1 MSTYDLKKIFD
12 ESIGSTK
19 AYFISKV
26 QQKYP
31 RLDKKDIETWF
42 KSQEVVQINTTV
54 KGVNLKITAKPR
66 TFQID
71 VMFYKIGQSL
81 KPFLLLVDIMSRKAF
96 CYSIPGEKN
105 MSKII
110 TAYNKFLHNVDY
122 VKGIEGD
129 GEFDNTG
136 FKKLNEDK
144 GIQVSTS
151 VAKDNHFTSGNK
163 LGIIDRLTRTLKE
176 NIRKYRSSTG
186 TLGNL
191 QNMMDTVINLY
202 NDSPHRGIQ
211 GKTPNQM
218 WDNTKEQEKRN
229 IVETMSNDK
238 IFNKLPLAI
247 GDDVRVLEN
256 KDKFDKGNA
265 QFSQEIYEIHDRVGY
280 SYKVKDA
287 EGSVKRRRYK
297 PHELLVVD
305 NVANTM
311 NMDRKKRDEKSTSKY
326 KTVNKLIRNEDM
338 TRTEAKKALKGID
351 ANVLGPARNTRSQD
365 KTTRHTNKAVVPT
378 QVRAKTTKRKTLPAI
393 DIG

>member
-1 MSTYDLKKIFD
+1 MSSDDLKKIFD

-26 QQKYP
+26 QQKFP

-42 KSQEVVQINTTV
+42 KSQEVVQINTTL

-71 VMFYKIGQSL
+71 IMFYKIGQSL

-110 TAYNKFLHNVDY
+110 TAYNKFLQEVDY
-122 VKGIEGD
+122 VKGVEGD
-129 GEFDNTG
+129 GEFDNTA
-136 FKKLNEDK
+136 FKKLNEEKD
-144 GIQVSTS
+144 IQVNTS
-151 VAKDNHFTSGNK
+151 VAKDNHFTAGNK

-176 NIRKYRSSTG
+176 NICKYRASAG

-191 QNMMDTVINLY
+191 QSMMDTVINLY

-229 IVETMSNDK
+229 IIETMSNDR

-247 GDDVRVLEN
+247 GDNVRVLEN

-265 QFSQEIYEIHDRVGY
+265 QFSKEIYEIHDRVGY

-297 PHELLVVD
+297 PHELLVVE
-305 NVANTM
+305 NVANSM
-311 NMDRKKRDEKSTSKY
+311 NTDRMKRDEKSTSKY

-338 TRTEAKKALKGID
+338 TRTEDKKTLKGME
-351 ANVLGPARNTRSQD
+351 ANVLGPARNTRNQD
-365 KTTRHTNKAVVPT
+365 KTTRCST
-378 QVRAKTTKRKTLPAI
+378 RK
-393 DIG
+393 

>member
-1 MSTYDLKKIFD
+1 MSTEDLKKIFD

-19 AYFISKV
+19 AYFINKV

-31 RLDKKDIETWF
+31 RLDKKDIESWL
-42 KSQEVVQINTTV
+42 KSQEVVQINATV

-71 VMFYKIGQSL
+71 IMFYRIGQSL

-96 CYSIPGEKN
+96 YYSIPGEKN
-105 MSKII
+105 MTKII
-110 TAYNKFLHNVDY
+110 TAYNKFLQQVDY
-122 VKGIEGD
+122 VKAVEGD
-129 GEFDNTG
+129 GEFDNTA

-144 GIQVSTS
+144 DIQIYTS
-151 VAKDNHFTSGNK
+151 VAKDNHFTTGNK

-176 NIRKYRSSTG
+176 NIRKYHSSAG
-186 TLGNL
+186 FIGNL
-191 QNMMDTVINLY
+191 QNMMDTVINMY

-229 IVETMSNDK
+229 IIETMSNDK
-238 IFNKLPLAI
+238 IFNKLTIGI

-265 QFSQEIYEIHDRVGY
+265 QFSKEIYEIHDRVGY
-280 SYKVKDA
+280 SYKVKDSD
-287 EGSVKRRRYK
+287 GTVKRRRYK
-297 PHELLVVD
+297 PHELLVVE
-305 NVANTM
+305 NVTNTM
-311 NMDRKKRDEKSTSKY
+311 NTDRMKRDEKGATKY

-338 TRTEAKKALKGID
+338 TRTEAKKALKAMD

-365 KTTRHTNKAVVPT
+365 KTTRTQSRSTKADKVV
-378 QVRAKTTKRKTLPAI
+378 K
-393 DIG
+393 

>member
-1 MSTYDLKKIFD
+1 MSSEDLKKIFD

-42 KSQEVVQINTTV
+42 KSQEVVQVNTTL

-71 VMFYKIGQSL
+71 IMFYKIGQSL

-105 MSKII
+105 MTKII
-110 TAYNKFLHNVDY
+110 TAYNKFLQEVDY
-122 VKGIEGD
+122 VNGVEGD
-129 GEFDNTG
+129 GEFDNTA
-136 FKKLNEDK
+136 FKKLNEEK
-144 GIQVSTS
+144 GIKVNTS
-151 VAKDNHFTSGNK
+151 VAKDNHFTAGNK

-176 NIRKYRSSTG
+176 NIRKYHSSAG
-186 TLGNL
+186 FIGNL
-191 QNMMDTVINLY
+191 QSMIDKVVTLY

-211 GKTPNQM
+211 GKTPNEM
-218 WDNTKEQEKRN
+218 WDNIKEQEKRN
-229 IVETMSNDK
+229 VLDTMSNDK
-238 IFNKLPLAI
+238 TFNKLTLGI

-256 KDKFDKGNA
+256 KGKFDKGNA

-287 EGSVKRRRYK
+287 DGTVKRRRYK
-297 PHELLVVD
+297 PHELLAVT
-305 NVANTM
+305 NVTNNM
-311 NMDRKKRDEKSTSKY
+311 NKDRMKREEKSTSKY

-338 TRTEAKKALKGID
+338 TRTEAKKALKSMD
-351 ANVLGPARNTRSQD
+351 ANVLGPSRNTRNQVT
-365 KTTRHTNKAVVPT
+365 TTRSQTRATNTAKVV
-378 QVRAKTTKRKTLPAI
+378 K
-393 DIG
+393 

>member
-1 MSTYDLKKIFD
+1 MSSEDLKKIFD
-12 ESIGSTK
+12 ESIGGTK

-42 KSQEVVQINTTV
+42 KSQEVVQVNTTL

-71 VMFYKIGQSL
+71 IMFYKIGQSL

-105 MSKII
+105 MTKII
-110 TAYNKFLHNVDY
+110 TAYNKFLQEVDY
-122 VKGIEGD
+122 VNGVEGD
-129 GEFDNTG
+129 GEFDNTA
-136 FKKLNEDK
+136 FKKLNEEK
-144 GIQVSTS
+144 GIKVNTS
-151 VAKDNHFTSGNK
+151 VAKDNHFTAGNK

-176 NIRKYRSSTG
+176 NIRKYRASVG
-186 TLGNL
+186 TLGNP
-191 QNMMDTVINLY
+191 QSMIDTVVKLY
-202 NDSPHRGIQ
+202 NDSPHRGIK
-211 GKTPNQM
+211 GKTPNEM
-218 WDNTKEQEKRN
+218 WDNIKEQKRN
-229 IVETMSNDK
+229 VIDTMSNDK
-238 IFNKLPLAI
+238 TFNKLTLGI

-287 EGSVKRRRYK
+287 DGTVKRRRYK
-297 PHELLVVD
+297 PHELLPVT
-305 NVANTM
+305 NVTNNMNT
-311 NMDRKKRDEKSTSKY
+311 DRMKREEKGTSKY

-338 TRTEAKKALKGID
+338 TRAEAKKALKGID
-351 ANVLGPARNTRSQD
+351 ANVLGPARNTRSQGKVTRS
-365 KTTRHTNKAVVPT
+365 KTRSNNAVVPT
-378 QVRAKTTKRKTLPAI
+378 QTTVRRSERIAY
-393 DIG
+393 

>member
-1 MSTYDLKKIFD
+1 MT
-12 ESIGSTK
+12 
-19 AYFISKV
+19 
-26 QQKYP
+26 
-31 RLDKKDIETWF
+31 
-42 KSQEVVQINTTV
+42 
-54 KGVNLKITAKPR
+54 
-66 TFQID
+66 
-71 VMFYKIGQSL
+71 
-81 KPFLLLVDIMSRKAF
+81 
-96 CYSIPGEKN
+96 
-105 MSKII
+105 KII

-122 VKGIEGD
+122 VKGVEGD
-129 GEFDNTG
+129 GEFDNTA
-136 FKKLNEDK
+136 FKKLNEEK
-144 GIQVSTS
+144 GIQVNTS

-176 NIRKYRSSTG
+176 NIRKYHSSAG
-186 TLGNL
+186 FIGNL
-191 QNMMDTVINLY
+191 QSMIDKVVTLY

-229 IVETMSNDK
+229 IIETMSNDRL
-238 IFNKLPLAI
+238 FNKLPLVI
-247 GDDVRVLEN
+247 GDNVRVLEN

-311 NMDRKKRDEKSTSKY
+311 NMDRKKRDEKSTNKY

-338 TRTEAKKALKGID
+338 TRAEAKKALKAID
-351 ANVLGPARNTRSQD
+351 TNVLGPARNTRSQD
-365 KTTRHTNKAVVPT
+365 S
-378 QVRAKTTKRKTLPAI
+378 KRRPK
-393 DIG
+393 

>member
-1 MSTYDLKKIFD
+1 
-12 ESIGSTK
+12 
-19 AYFISKV
+19 
-26 QQKYP
+26 
-31 RLDKKDIETWF
+31 
-42 KSQEVVQINTTV
+42 
-54 KGVNLKITAKPR
+54 
-66 TFQID
+66 
-71 VMFYKIGQSL
+71 
-81 KPFLLLVDIMSRKAF
+81 MSRKAF

-110 TAYNKFLHNVDY
+110 TAYNKFLQEVDY
-122 VKGIEGD
+122 VKGVEGD
-129 GEFDNTG
+129 GEFDNTA

-144 GIQVSTS
+144 GIQVNTS

-176 NIRKYRSSTG
+176 NIRKYRASAG

-191 QNMMDTVINLY
+191 QSMMDTVMNLY

-218 WDNTKEQEKRN
+218 WSNTKEQEKRN
-229 IVETMSNDK
+229 IIETMSNDR
-238 IFNKLPLAI
+238 IFNKLTLTI
-247 GDDVRVLEN
+247 GDNVRVLEN

-265 QFSQEIYEIHDRVGY
+265 QFSKEIYEIHDRVGY
-280 SYKVKDA
+280 SYKVKDD

-305 NVANTM
+305 NVVSSMNT
-311 NMDRKKRDEKSTSKY
+311 DRMKRDEKGDSKY

-338 TRTEAKKALKGID
+338 TKAEAKKALKGID

-365 KTTRHTNKAVVPT
+365 KTTRS
-378 QVRAKTTKRKTLPAI
+378 KTRTSLK
-393 DIG
+393 

>member
-1 MSTYDLKKIFD
+1 MSSDDLKKIFD

-19 AYFISKV
+19 AYFVSKV

-42 KSQEVVQINTTV
+42 KSQEVVQINATL

-71 VMFYKIGQSL
+71 IMFYRIGQSL

-110 TAYNKFLHNVDY
+110 TAYNKFLQEVDY

-129 GEFDNTG
+129 GEFDNTT
-136 FKKLNEDK
+136 FKKLNEEK
-144 GIQVSTS
+144 GIQVYTS

-176 NIRKYRSSTG
+176 NIRKYHSSAG
-186 TLGNL
+186 FIGNL
-191 QNMMDTVINLY
+191 QSMMDTVIKMY

-229 IVETMSNDK
+229 IIETMSNDR
-238 IFNKLPLAI
+238 IFNKLTLGI
-247 GDDVRVLEN
+247 GDNVRVLEN

-265 QFSQEIYEIHDRVGY
+265 QFSKEIYEIHDRVGY

-297 PHELLVVD
+297 PHELLVFESVD
-305 NVANTM
+305 STM
-311 NMDRKKRDEKSTSKY
+311 NTDRMKRDEKGASKY

-338 TRTEAKKALKGID
+338 TRAEAKKALKGIE

-365 KTTRHTNKAVVPT
+365 KTTRSKVRTN
-378 QVRAKTTKRKTLPAI
+378 TL
-393 DIG
+393 

>member
-1 MSTYDLKKIFD
+1 MSTEDLKKIFD

-19 AYFISKV
+19 AYFMSKV

-31 RLDKKDIETWF
+31 RLDKKDIESWLQ
-42 KSQEVVQINTTV
+42 SQEVVQINATV

-71 VMFYKIGQSL
+71 IMFYRIGQSL

-105 MSKII
+105 MTKII
-110 TAYNKFLHNVDY
+110 TAYNKFLQQVDY
-122 VKGIEGD
+122 VKAVEGD
-129 GEFDNTG
+129 GEFDNTA

-144 GIQVSTS
+144 DIQIYTS
-151 VAKDNHFTSGNK
+151 VAKDNHFTTGNK

-176 NIRKYRSSTG
+176 NIRKYHSSAG
-186 TLGNL
+186 FIGNL
-191 QNMMDTVINLY
+191 QNMMDTVINMY

-229 IVETMSNDK
+229 IIETMSNDK
-238 IFNKLPLAI
+238 IFNKLTIGI

-265 QFSQEIYEIHDRVGY
+265 QFSKEIYEIHDRVGY

-287 EGSVKRRRYK
+287 DGSVKRRRYK
-297 PHELLVVD
+297 PHELLVVE
-305 NVANTM
+305 NVTNTM
-311 NMDRKKRDEKSTSKY
+311 NTDRMKRDEKSTSKY
-326 KTVNKLIRNEDM
+326 KVVNKLIRNEDM
-338 TRTEAKKALKGID
+338 TRVEAKKALKAID
-351 ANVLGPARNTRSQD
+351 VNVLGQARNTRSQAT
-365 KTTRHTNKAVVPT
+365 TTRSQTRATNTAKVV
-378 QVRAKTTKRKTLPAI
+378 K
-393 DIG
+393 

>member
-1 MSTYDLKKIFD
+1 MSSEDLKKIFD
-12 ESIGSTK
+12 ESIGGTK

-42 KSQEVVQINTTV
+42 KSQEVVQVNTTL

-71 VMFYKIGQSL
+71 IMFYRIGQSL

-105 MSKII
+105 MTKII
-110 TAYNKFLHNVDY
+110 TAYNKFLQEVDY
-122 VKGIEGD
+122 VNGVEGD
-129 GEFDNTG
+129 GEFDNTA
-136 FKKLNEDK
+136 FKKLNEEK
-144 GIQVSTS
+144 GVKVNTS
-151 VAKDNHFTSGNK
+151 VAKDNHFTAGNK

-176 NIRKYRSSTG
+176 NIRKYHSSAG
-186 TLGNL
+186 FIGNL
-191 QNMMDTVINLY
+191 QSMIDKVVTLY

-211 GKTPNQM
+211 GKTPNEM
-218 WDNTKEQEKRN
+218 WDNITEQEKRN
-229 IVETMSNDK
+229 VLDTMSNDK
-238 IFNKLPLAI
+238 TFNKLTLGI

-256 KDKFDKGNA
+256 KGKFDKGNA

-287 EGSVKRRRYK
+287 DGTVKRRRYK
-297 PHELLVVD
+297 PHELLPVT
-305 NVANTM
+305 NVTNNMNT
-311 NMDRKKRDEKSTSKY
+311 DRMKREEKGTSKY

-338 TRTEAKKALKGID
+338 TRAEARKAVKGIE

-365 KTTRHTNKAVVPT
+365 KTTRS
-378 QVRAKTTKRKTLPAI
+378 QSRTTKADKVVK
-393 DIG
+393 